1 MMANPNNVST
11 RQTLEARCKNSRSN
25 LLLVV
30 AFTVINVVLLITN
43 SNTYFLFSAYIPYA
57 IADFGMLFCGKYPAE
72 YYVGE
77 LAGTDFLPSSAF
89 GMFVAIAAV
98 VVCLYLLCW
107 IFSKKNR
114 MGWLIFALVI
124 FVIDTLGMLAFLGF
138 DLSNIVD
145 MIFHAWVIVS
155 LVMGIIAAAK
165 LKKLP
170 EEEPV
175 VSEVGQGEEIVAET
189 ENTSLDENQQ

>member
-1 MMANPNNVST
+1 
-11 RQTLEARCKNSRSN
+11 
-25 LLLVV
+25 
-30 AFTVINVVLLITN
+30 
-43 SNTYFLFSAYIPYA
+43 
-57 IADFGMLFCGKYPAE
+57 
-72 YYVGE
+72 
-77 LAGTDFLPSSAF
+77 
-89 GMFVAIAAV
+89 
-98 VVCLYLLCW
+98 
-107 IFSKKNR
+107 

-175 VSEVGQGEEIVAET
+175 IFEIEQVEERVAET
-189 ENTSLDENQQ
+189 ENTPSDENQQ